1 MGNIRPALTA
11 VGGGD
16 VEFLMVKGMWREE
29 KGFRLN
35 RERIDTYIFVHFLT
49 AATLYV
55 DDRIE
60 EVEPGGCV
68 IWRRGDKQ
76 KFTSEECEL
85 IHDWF
90 HADDTCGNLMEK
102 YGLQPMRVYYPPSS
116 KEITDIITEIEI
128 ETVKKETMYKE
139 ISTAMA
145 EKLFALLARS
155 EHRKGTP
162 IVGGK
167 QKKEYIKVRS
177 EIHASYMHNWS
188 VAEMA
193 ELVNASESRF
203 YYIYKEIFGVSPQKD
218 LRDTRL
224 QRARLLLTRDDCSVE
239 TAAELSGFAN
249 QYHFIRQFKQYFGKT
264 PGKYKR
270 DNR

>member
-1 MGNIRPALTA
+1 M
-11 VGGGD
+11 
-16 VEFLMVKGMWREE
+16 EFFVVKGMWREP
-29 KGFRLN
+29 KGFKLKH
-35 RERIDTYIFVHFLT
+35 EKVDTYIFVHFLT
-49 AATLYV
+49 PITLY
-55 DDRIE
+55 DDGIKE
-60 EVEPGGCV
+60 EVEPGGCI

-76 KFTSEECEL
+76 EFYSDSCEL
-85 IHDWF
+85 VHDWF
-90 HADDTCGNLMEK
+90 HADDACGDLMTK
-102 YGLQPMRVYYPPSS
+102 YGLQPKRVYYPHSS

-139 ISTAMA
+139 ISSAMA

-155 EHRKGTP
+155 EKRKNNT
-162 IVGGK
+162 IVGSK
-167 QKKEYIKVRS
+167 QKNKYIKARS

-193 ELVNASESRF
+193 ELVNTSESRF
-203 YYIYKEIFGVSPQKD
+203 YCIYKEIFGVSPQKD

-224 QRARLLLTRDDCSVE
+224 QRAKLLLTRDDCSVE

-264 PGKYKR
+264 PGKYRKE
-270 DNR
+270 NR